1 MFSRK
6 GGKPINS
13 GGYGCIFK
21 PALKCKNSKKREHG
35 ISKLMTKEH
44 ADSEFDTIT
53 KFTDTI
59 RKIPNYKDYFLI
71 DQISTCEPSKLTQT
85 DLKAYNVICGSLSKK
100 DFTAS
105 NVNTKLS
112 ELRSLNL
119 PDAGIDLDN
128 YVSSR
133 PLTVDLIIK
142 INTHMIQLLNNAVI
156 PMNKLNILH
165 MDMKGANI
173 MIHVDDD
180 TFKIIDWGLADI
192 YDGNYVPIVSTNRPI
207 QYNTPFSAILF
218 NDTFQTIYTELL
230 HNTPNILDNSEENN
244 DKLETFIINYYFY
257 WLNER
262 GAGHHHYIEL
272 IFRNLILH
280 KFNKFVTN
288 EDITNLAQYYFY
300 TLMVDYIANIL
311 KKYTTDDKFDD
322 NLYFKEVYSKNVD
335 VWGLLMTYEI
345 LLPQIHS
352 GELTDIQRNE
362 IYSFISELIM
372 NFLYSNSTEPIDTN
386 RVTNYIENFNKILTG
401 ETPVKTPAITPVITP
416 AITKHNTHRV
426 ATPPPREPTVK
437 SVQIKNSSN
446 TTSARPIKV
455 LKSTAKRKRCPR
467 GTHWNKKTKL
477 CVSKYKKSDK
487 QKQLYKVFGTMSS
500 DTPIPLIV
508 TKKNKKCP
516 PGTRM
521 NKQTRKCDPKP
532 IPKLPTMLASNPLL
546 KKENLPSGVRELLIN

>member
-1 MFSRK
+1 MFPRK

-21 PALKCKNSKKREHG
+21 PALKCKNSKKREQG

-44 ADSEFDTIT
+44 ADSEFDTII
-53 KFTDTI
+53 KFTDII

-71 DQISTCEPSKLTQT
+71 DHISTCEPSKLTQT
-85 DLKAYNVICGSLSKK
+85 DLKAYNKICGNLSKK

-119 PDAGIDLDN
+119 PDAGIDLDK
-128 YVSSR
+128 YVSSE
-133 PLTVDLIIK
+133 PLTIDLIIK
-142 INTHMIQLLNNAVI
+142 INTHMLQLLNNAVI

-173 MIHVDDD
+173 MIRADDN

-192 YDGNYVPIVSTNRPI
+192 YDGNYVPIVSTNRPV

-262 GAGHHHYIEL
+262 GFGHHYYIEL

-280 KFNKFVTN
+280 KFNKFVTI

-300 TLMVDYIANIL
+300 TLMIEYIANIL

-345 LLPQIHS
+345 LLPQIHA

-362 IYSFISELIM
+362 IYFFISELIM

-386 RVTNYIENFNKILTG
+386 RVTNYIENFNKVLIG
-401 ETPVKTPAITPVITP
+401 ETPVKTPT
-416 AITKHNTHRV
+416 ITKHITHRV
-426 ATPPPREPTVK
+426 TTPSPREPTIK
-437 SVQIKNSSN
+437 SVQIKTSSN
-446 TTSARPIKV
+446 PTSARPIKV
-455 LKSTAKRKRCPR
+455 IKSTAKRKRCPR
-467 GTHWNKKTKL
+467 GTHWNKKTQL
-477 CVSKYKKSDK
+477 CVSKYKKSDR
-487 QKQLYKVFGTMSS
+487 QKQLRKVFGTMSS

-532 IPKLPTMLASNPLL
+532 IPKLPTMMDSNPLL